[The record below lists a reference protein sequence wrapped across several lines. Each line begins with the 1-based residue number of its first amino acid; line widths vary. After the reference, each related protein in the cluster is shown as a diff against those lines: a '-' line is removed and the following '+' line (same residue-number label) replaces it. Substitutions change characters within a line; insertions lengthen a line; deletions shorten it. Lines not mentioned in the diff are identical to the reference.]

1 MQQVSGEICRQDL
14 SGRNKEDS
22 RSGRQISPA
31 DPQIPVD
38 HAKHIH
44 QLPPVLLQG
53 FDLHV
58 EYRVRTD
65 LPAGSLQEKTAELLP
80 RVVFD
85 LLQGRQCFRIV
96 PVGQQVFQQQGIP
109 LIAIPD
115 HGGNKR
121 GQLPVGRG
129 QPAAEGNAVG
139 YKAETLRIDFPELP
153 VSVRAGRAPHPI
165 DMTAVMD
172 LQPVDMDA
180 SFRINDPQIRILK
193 AVPDPAVQLADDRH
207 EGGYDLLHIRG
218 RPGHGRPGAGMA
230 GVGAGVRNS
239 PDGSFIFH
247 GLLCDQDPDQFR
259 NDQSGIG
266 IIDLDHGI
274 FAQPVQVIFT
284 VLHIPQDQ
292 LCRAAGQKILLIEAE
307 FPACRV
313 GIIRMQEKRRIFF
326 EISGIK
332 SQFPIVARSVH
343 TGHIEQ
349 AKPVPAAHISHY
361 FQVIKAGSHADASVV
376 YLKRFGRKVL
386 PAFPPGSLF
395 SAACK
400 CPGLPGLSRRA
411 GMIIEADPFPV
422 ETQGRD
428 GIHHA
433 GSQTAGTA
441 EPQVGFRLI
450 FPDLTEG
457 FAVFLQ
463 DFFHSV
469 IDSQIHQII
478 DQHPADHKFRGD
490 IVYFLF
496 TGIAFQYPEDPL
508 ADQLH
513 DCIKLLRTASLYGFP
528 PALDGSRPDLILQIQ
543 HHYVELHI
551 CRSHGILLFSILFP
565 QVLIPC
571 GDLWDNGSSVCG
583 LPPCP
588 SPGNIRPL

>member
-1 MQQVSGEICRQDL
+1 
-14 SGRNKEDS
+14 
-22 RSGRQISPA
+22 
-31 DPQIPVD
+31 
-38 HAKHIH
+38 
-44 QLPPVLLQG
+44 
-53 FDLHV
+53 
-58 EYRVRTD
+58 
-65 LPAGSLQEKTAELLP
+65 
-80 RVVFD
+80 
-85 LLQGRQCFRIV
+85 
-96 PVGQQVFQQQGIP
+96 
-109 LIAIPD
+109 
-115 HGGNKR
+115 
-121 GQLPVGRG
+121 
-129 QPAAEGNAVG
+129 
-139 YKAETLRIDFPELP
+139 
-153 VSVRAGRAPHPI
+153 
-165 DMTAVMD
+165 
-172 LQPVDMDA
+172 
-180 SFRINDPQIRILK
+180 
-193 AVPDPAVQLADDRH
+193 
-207 EGGYDLLHIRG
+207 
-218 RPGHGRPGAGMA
+218 MA

-247 GLLCDQDPDQFR
+247 SLLCDQDPDQFR

-292 LCRAAGQKILLIEAE
+292 LCRVAGQKILLIEAE

-349 AKPVPAAHISHY
+349 AKPVPAAHISHH
-361 FQVIKAGSHADASVV
+361 FQVIKAGSHADAPVIH
-376 YLKRFGRKVL
+376 LKRFGRKIL

-395 SAACK
+395 SAAGK
-400 CPGLPGLSRRA
+400 GPGLPGLSRRA

-422 ETQGRD
+422 EAQGRD
-428 GIHHA
+428 GIHHT

-441 EPQVGFRLI
+441 EPQMGFRLI

-457 FAVFLQ
+457 FSVFLK

-478 DQHPADHKFRGD
+478 DQHPADHEFRGD